1 MSDSKRYDSDRD
13 IFEYDYPSEIGAPL
27 RESSPS
33 TASESNEAPFDPF
46 LDQESDSGDEEV
58 LDHGYGRPA
67 SDSGDEE
74 VLDHGYVRPAS
85 ESDKGEEVLDHGYGR
100 PASESD
106 KGEEVLDHE
115 YVRPASE
122 SDKGEEVLDHGY
134 VRPASESDG
143 DEEDFYMVGDN
154 KRWKYFN
161 IDMKHDSKPVYK
173 DKNNILKNV
182 GAIGIFTHGSYYDT
196 HTFIP
201 LPKGLVVNEYA
212 SAPDSCYI
220 HGPIFKEDDPYCYS
234 LTKKAVSDLSGC
246 MNRTEYKNA
255 FGHLT
260 EPNIYPELSCN
271 LYLKVKELKG
281 KKYSVNPVEFKIK
294 KDVIKAKKEQEI
306 NDLDYFEEYIYKN
319 IKKDNLEDFYFTSDS
334 IVFSFENQISR
345 NDKPLDIDSKT
356 VISIKDI
363 KDLLN
368 EFGKKVLLN
377 KQPTKDLISKEEPQI
392 YQGFINS
399 KYPIYF
405 IYWTYYDKDIRS
417 CYAYKKLG
425 ESIYFDGKETNN
437 KINLTQESSEDVKVE
452 KFDFTKNNLEIKGD
466 WINKTGSRF
475 PFKAN
480 RIY

>member
-1 MSDSKRYDSDRD
+1 M
-13 IFEYDYPSEIGAPL
+13 
-27 RESSPS
+27 
-33 TASESNEAPFDPF
+33 
-46 LDQESDSGDEEV
+46 
-58 LDHGYGRPA
+58 
-67 SDSGDEE
+67 
-74 VLDHGYVRPAS
+74 
-85 ESDKGEEVLDHGYGR
+85 
-100 PASESD
+100 
-106 KGEEVLDHE
+106 
-115 YVRPASE
+115 RPASE

-294 KDVIKAKKEQEI
+294 KDVIKMDYSNIIFMVAI
-306 NDLDYFEEYIYKN
+306 HDSLDDEGNQIYK
-319 IKKDNLEDFYFTSDS
+319 
-334 IVFSFENQISR
+334 
-345 NDKPLDIDSKT
+345 
-356 VISIKDI
+356 
-363 KDLLN
+363 
-368 EFGKKVLLN
+368 
-377 KQPTKDLISKEEPQI
+377 
-392 YQGFINS
+392 
-399 KYPIYF
+399 
-405 IYWTYYDKDIRS
+405 
-417 CYAYKKLG
+417 
-425 ESIYFDGKETNN
+425 
-437 KINLTQESSEDVKVE
+437 KINLSLCTVDELIDFLKLTPDSQVYNEDAINDIIMDRDYDDIITTSHLVMLMNFAMLELNIGLLNILDTSCSPRPLARKGLRTDTDGYRRVMPKRDKDFIYSENRGIKRKQMDEIVPKTKRRIRLVFKRATNRKNVSKSITSFPKTKKVS
-452 KFDFTKNNLEIKGD
+452 TIKY
-466 WINKTGSRF
+466 KTR
-475 PFKAN
+475 KH
-480 RIY
+480 R